1 MNRDQIIAAMRSTLD
16 KMKAADSEE
25 SFKALQGE
33 YDDLQKQLARIDAV
47 ESAEKMLADSLPVP
61 EQKDSGDAD
70 ADADAADAYE
80 KACKSL
86 AAAARKG
93 FNEGTPADGGYTVP
107 EDIQTKINQWKTV
120 GVSLDDLVSTENV
133 KTKSGERT
141 YQKRGAG
148 QGFSSIKEGGK
159 LPKVTQP
166 QFERI
171 KYEIEKFGGYMFA
184 TNELLDD
191 TDANIVGTII
201 EWFAENRRVTRN
213 RLILAGL
220 NSKYTRDADPETA
233 KAISSLDDIKKIINV
248 DLGQTFAPTTKIVTN
263 DDGLQWLDTLK
274 DKDGNSL
281 LKDSEK
287 DPLTQYVSIG
297 FRRVPLRIVPN
308 EDLPT
313 DPESGIPVFI
323 GDFRESVRL
332 YDRNAMSI
340 MASNTAAVGTGED
353 AINAFDEDLTIWRGL
368 LRLDV
373 EPLDEKAWHKG
384 HISPASSA
392 ANAG

>member
-1 MNRDQIIAAMRSTLD
+1 MNRDKLLAAMRGKLD
-16 KMKAADSEE
+16 AMKAADSEE
-25 SFKALQGE
+25 SFKALHEE
-33 YDDLQKQLARIDAV
+33 YEELQKQLARVDAL
-47 ESAEKMLADSLPVP
+47 EQAEKSLVASMPAPEAEPVGDD
-61 EQKDSGDAD
+61 EKDGP
-70 ADADAADAYE
+70 ADAYE

-86 AAAARKG
+86 ADAARKG

-220 NSKYTRDADPETA
+220 NSKYTRDADPEIV

-263 DDGLQWLDTLK
+263 DDGLQWFDTLK

-287 DPLTQYVSIG
+287 DPLTQYVSVG
-297 FRRVPLRIVPN
+297 FRKVPLRIVPN

-323 GDFRESVRL
+323 GDFKESVRL
-332 YDRNAMSI
+332 YDRKSMSI
-340 MASNTAAVGTGED
+340 MASNTAAVGTGDD

-373 EPLDEKAWHKG
+373 EPLDEKAWYKAFIKPG
-384 HISPASSA
+384 ASA

>member
-61 EQKDSGDAD
+61 EQKDSGDTD
-70 ADADAADAYE
+70 ADTDADAYE

-86 AAAARKG
+86 ADAARKG

-159 LPKVTQP
+159 LPKMAQP

-191 TDANIVGTII
+191 TDANIAGTII

-233 KAISSLDDIKKIINV
+233 KAISSLDNIKKIINV

-297 FRRVPLRIVPN
+297 FRKVPLRIVPN

-313 DPESGIPVFI
+313 DPENGIPVFI

-332 YDRNAMSI
+332 FDRNALSI
-340 MASNTAAVGTGED
+340 MASNTAAVGTGDD

-368 LRLDV
+368 LRLDA
-373 EPLDEKAWHKG
+373 ETLDDKAWYKG
-384 HISPASSA
+384 YISPASSA